1 MNYSHHNRRSVT
13 CIFGQ
18 GESGKTTFA
27 LRYLLNARKVS
38 CRFIFD
44 PDGEFSDRLKVR
56 PAVTVTGLEVAVRR
70 GWCLFDPSEMF
81 RGDTEAAL
89 AFFCDMA
96 LQMAGAL
103 PERKIFVVDEV
114 WRHMSTQKIPPD
126 LLAVVKTGRKV
137 ALQSVF
143 ITQEPRELNET
154 ILAEGTEF
162 VSFRLQGLNSLGRLA
177 DYGMPGQEQIPQLP
191 RGQFIAWNK
200 QTGGVIGIKKPARL
214 F

>member
-1 MNYSHHNRRSVT
+1 MSYNHHNRRSVT

-27 LRYLLNARKVS
+27 LRYLLNAKKVS

-44 PDGEFSDRLKVR
+44 ADGEFSGRLKLR
-56 PAVTVTGLEVAVRR
+56 PACTVTELEIAIRR
-70 GWCLFDPSEMF
+70 GWCLFDPTHLF
-81 RGDTEAAL
+81 RGDTESAL
-89 AFFCDMA
+89 AFFCDLA
-96 LQMAGAL
+96 LTFSAAL

-114 WRHMSTQKIPPD
+114 WRHISTQKVPPD

-154 ILAEGTEF
+154 LLAEGTEF

-177 DYGMPGQEQIPQLP
+177 DYGMPGQERIPTLP
-191 RGQFIAWNK
+191 RGQFVAWNK
-200 QTGGVIGIKKPARL
+200 QTGGVIGVNKPARI